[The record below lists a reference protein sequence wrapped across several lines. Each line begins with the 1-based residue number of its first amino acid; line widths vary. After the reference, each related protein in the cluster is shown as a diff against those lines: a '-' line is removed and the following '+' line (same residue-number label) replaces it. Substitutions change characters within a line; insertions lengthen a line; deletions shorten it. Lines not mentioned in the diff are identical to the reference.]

1 MGFTK
6 EQLQDYNS
14 YERVRKSGRYN
25 MYSAEARMATG
36 LTKEEYIFVMRN
48 YTELKAEF
56 INI

>member
-1 MGFTK
+1 
-6 EQLQDYNS
+6 
-14 YERVRKSGRYN
+14 